1 MTDVVP
7 WPTRFRSGEAGGVSH
22 RVVAIVRRALL
33 PFVAAAL
40 VVGAVAS
47 ILDAEDL
54 AVAVWSVASGVVVV
68 DLVVVT
74 AARLREGRV
83 AVDLVALVAL
93 VTSMVMGEALA
104 GAILALMV
112 ASGDALEQYAHR
124 RAQRSLS
131 ALLSLAPK
139 VAHRVVDGSFSTVP
153 VDEVEPGEL
162 LLVKP
167 GEVVP
172 VDGTV
177 LESAVLD
184 ESVLTGE
191 AQSVDRDVGEWVRS
205 GSINAGGAF
214 RMSASA
220 TAAESSYAGIVALVR
235 SAGVGR
241 APFVRLAD
249 RYAVLFVPAVFLI
262 AGATWLVTGDQT
274 RMLSVLVVATPCPLV
289 LAAPVAIVSGIACA
303 ARNGVV
309 VKDGAAL
316 EAMGQTRTVLLDKTG
331 TLTAGRAHVVAV
343 VTAPDRE
350 AGDVLALAASVEQ
363 ASPHVLAA
371 MLVREAADRGLVLD
385 EPTAVVEQAGSGV
398 GGTVRGRQVWV
409 GALSAVDTEDRE
421 PWLAAAERRARREGC
436 SATVVI
442 VDGEPV
448 GMVLFTD
455 ELRTDTSAALR
466 ALRRAGVDRV
476 VMVTGDRLEVA
487 EPIGTSLG
495 IDQVFADRTPAE
507 KLDVVRAESST
518 RSGITVMVG
527 DGVNDAPALAAADLG
542 VAMGARGAT
551 ASSEAADVVLIVDR
565 LDRLATG
572 VVIADR
578 ARAIARQSVQLGMGL
593 SLLGM
598 LAAAIGLLAPVGAAV
613 TQEVIDVLAIS
624 MALRALRPP
633 RSLQHVGSVPAEWTH
648 QLAGG
653 HGPLML
659 VLEDLRSVAM
669 QLDSADEATALASL
683 REVAT
688 RISEE
693 VVPHELEDESRIYPG
708 VAERLGGSDPLAPM
722 SRTHQE
728 IFHLASLLGRLVDDA
743 CTDGFG
749 EEDRSEARRILYALD
764 AILRLHFAQEEELL
778 TSISFDA
785 PGER

>member
-1 MTDVVP
+1 
-7 WPTRFRSGEAGGVSH
+7 VSDG
-22 RVVAIVRRALL
+22 VVAAIRRGVL
-33 PFVAAAL
+33 PFVAIAL
-40 VVGAVAS
+40 VSGLVAS
-47 ILDAEDL
+47 ILGEGDI
-54 AVAVWSVASGVVVV
+54 AVVVWSVASGVVAVE
-68 DLVVVT
+68 LVLVT
-74 AARLREGRV
+74 GARLREGRV
-83 AVDLVALVAL
+83 AVDVVALVAL
-93 VTSMVMGEALA
+93 LGAIVMGEALA
-104 GAILALMV
+104 GVILALMV

-139 VAHRVVDGSFSTVP
+139 VAHRLVDGSFETVP
-153 VDEVEPGEL
+153 VDEIAQGEQ

-177 LESAVLD
+177 LEPAVLD

-191 AQSVDRDVGEWVRS
+191 AQSVQREMGESARS
-205 GSINAGGAF
+205 GSLNSGGAF
-214 RMSASA
+214 RMTASASSE
-220 TAAESSYAGIVALVR
+220 ESSYAGIVRLVQ

-249 RYAVLFVPAVFLI
+249 RYAVMFVPAVFLI
-262 AGATWLVTGDQT
+262 AGGTWLVTGEST
-274 RMLSVLVVATPCPLV
+274 RVLAVLVVATPCPLV
-289 LAAPVAIVSGIACA
+289 LAAPVALVSGIACA

-331 TLTAGRAHVVAV
+331 TLTAGRANIVAV
-343 VTAPDRE
+343 VTAPGRE
-350 AGDVLALAASVEQ
+350 PGVVLALAASVEQ

-371 MLVREAADRGLVLD
+371 MLVREAHDRGLELV
-385 EPTAVVEQAGSGV
+385 EPTTVFEQPGSGV
-398 GGTVRGRQVWV
+398 GGTVGGQQVWV
-409 GALSAVDTEDRE
+409 GALTTLDAAARA

-436 SATVVI
+436 SSTVVI
-442 VDGEPV
+442 VDDQPV
-448 GMVLFTD
+448 GLILFTD

-466 ALRRAGVDRV
+466 ALRRSGVDRV

-495 IDQVFADRTPAE
+495 IDQIFADRTPAE
-507 KLDVVRAESST
+507 KLDVVRTEST
-518 RSGITVMVG
+518 NRSGVTVMVG

-565 LDRLATG
+565 LDRLASG

-578 ARAIARQSVQLGMGL
+578 ARTIARQSVLLGMGL
-593 SLLGM
+593 SVLGM
-598 LAAAIGLLAPVGAAV
+598 SAAAVGLLAPVGGAIV
-613 TQEVIDVLAIS
+613 QELIDVLAIGT
-624 MALRALRPP
+624 ALRALRPP
-633 RSLQHVGSVPAEWTH
+633 RSLRHTGSVPASWSR
-648 QLAGG
+648 QLAEG
-653 HGPLML
+653 HGPLRL
-659 VLEDLRSVAM
+659 VLEQVRSVA
-669 QLDSADEATALASL
+669 LDLDTTDAATALASVH
-683 REVAT
+683 EVTA

-693 VVPHELEDESRIYPG
+693 VVPHEREDESQVYPG
-708 VAERLGGSDPLAPM
+708 VAERLGGNDPLAPM

-728 IFHLASLLGRLVDDA
+728 IFHLASLLDRLVDDA
-743 CTDGFG
+743 SVDGFG
-749 EEDRSEARRILYALD
+749 DEDRSEARRILYALD

-778 TSISFDA
+778 ASIALDGPSH
-785 PGER
+785 P

>member
-1 MTDVVP
+1 
-7 WPTRFRSGEAGGVSH
+7 
-22 RVVAIVRRALL
+22 VAALRRALL
-33 PFVAAAL
+33 PFVAVAL
-40 VVGAVAS
+40 VVGAVTA
-47 ILDAEDL
+47 IGGADDL
-54 AVAVWSVASGVVVV
+54 AVVLWSVASAVVAV

-74 AARLREGRV
+74 VARLREGRV
-83 AVDLVALVAL
+83 AVDVVALVAL
-93 VTSMVMGEALA
+93 LASMVMGEALA
-104 GAILALMV
+104 GVILALMV

-124 RAQRSLS
+124 RAKRSLS
-131 ALLSLAPK
+131 ELLSLAPT
-139 VAHRVVDGSFSTVP
+139 VAHRLVAGSFETVP
-153 VDEVEPGEL
+153 VDEVASGEV

-191 AQSVDRDVGEWVRS
+191 SQSVQREVGEWARS
-205 GSINAGGAF
+205 GSLNAGGAF
-214 RMSASA
+214 RMSVSAS
-220 TAAESSYAGIVALVR
+220 AAESSYAGIVKLVQ

-249 RYAVLFVPAVFLI
+249 RYALMFIPAVFLI
-262 AGATWLVTGDQT
+262 AGGTWLLTGEST
-274 RMLSVLVVATPCPLV
+274 RMLAVLVVATPCPLV
-289 LAAPVAIVSGIACA
+289 LAAPVAVVSGIACA

-343 VTAPDRE
+343 VTGPGSEARE
-350 AGDVLALAASVEQ
+350 VLALAASVEQ

-371 MLVREAADRGLVLD
+371 MLVREARDRGLTIV
-385 EPTAVVEQAGSGV
+385 EPVGVVEQPGRGV
-398 GGTVRGRQVWV
+398 GGTVDGHEVWV
-409 GALSAVDTEDRE
+409 GAITAVDAGERP
-421 PWLAAAERRARREGC
+421 PWLAAAEHRARREGC

-442 VDGEPV
+442 VDGVPA
-448 GMVLFTD
+448 GLVLFTD
-455 ELRTDTSAALR
+455 ELRADASAALR
-466 ALRRAGVDRV
+466 ALRRSGVDRV

-487 EPIGTSLG
+487 EPIGMSLG

-507 KLDVVRAESST
+507 KLDVVRTESLA

-565 LDRLATG
+565 LDRLAVG
-572 VVIADR
+572 VVIAKR
-578 ARAIARQSVQLGMGL
+578 ARAIARESVLLGMGL
-593 SLLGM
+593 ALLGM
-598 LAAAIGLLAPVGAAV
+598 GAAAAGLLGPVGGAV
-613 TQEVIDVLAIS
+613 TQEVIDVLAIGT
-624 MALRALRPP
+624 ALRALRPP
-633 RSLQHVGSVPAEWTH
+633 RSLQHTGSVPDSWSH
-648 QLAGG
+648 QLAEG

-659 VLEDLRSVAM
+659 VLEDLRSVAEVVG
-669 QLDSADEATALASL
+669 SADEATALASL
-683 REVAT
+683 RAVAT

-693 VVPHELEDESRIYPG
+693 VVPHEREDESEIYPG
-708 VAERLGGSDPLAPM
+708 LAERLGGNDPLAPM

-728 IFHLASLLGRLVDDA
+728 IFHLASLLDRLVDDA
-743 CTDGFG
+743 TVDGFADD
-749 EEDRSEARRILYALD
+749 DRSEARRILYSLD

-778 TSISFDA
+778 TSITIDGP
-785 PGER
+785 PGP

>member
-1 MTDVVP
+1 
-7 WPTRFRSGEAGGVSH
+7 
-22 RVVAIVRRALL
+22 LL
-33 PFVAAAL
+33 PFVGVAL
-40 VVGAVAS
+40 VVGAVAA
-47 ILDAEDL
+47 IGGADDL

-74 AARLREGRV
+74 VARLREGRI
-83 AVDLVALVAL
+83 AVDVVALVAL
-93 VTSMVMGEALA
+93 LGAMAMGEALA
-104 GAILALMV
+104 GVILALMV

-124 RAQRSLS
+124 RAERSL
-131 ALLSLAPK
+131 AELLSLAPK
-139 VAHRVVDGSFSTVP
+139 VAHRLVAGSFETVP
-153 VDEVEPGEL
+153 VDEVVTGEV

-172 VDGTV
+172 VDGAV
-177 LESAVLD
+177 LEAAVLD

-191 AQSVDRDVGEWVRS
+191 AQSVQREVGEWARS
-205 GSINAGGAF
+205 GSLNAGGAF
-214 RMSASA
+214 RMTAAASS
-220 TAAESSYAGIVALVR
+220 AESSYAGIVRLVQ

-249 RYAVLFVPAVFLI
+249 RYAVMFVPAVFLI
-262 AGATWLVTGDQT
+262 AGATWLVTGDST
-274 RMLSVLVVATPCPLV
+274 RTLAVLVVATPCPLV

-331 TLTAGRAHVVAV
+331 TLTAGRAHVVALA
-343 VTAPDRE
+343 TAPGND

-371 MLVREAADRGLVLD
+371 MLVREAHDRGLTMV
-385 EPTAVVEQAGSGV
+385 EPEGVVEQPGSGV
-398 GGTVRGRQVWV
+398 GGTVREHEVWV
-409 GALSAVDTEDRE
+409 GALTAVAAQERA
-421 PWLAAAERRARREGC
+421 PWLVAAERQARREGC

-448 GMVLFTD
+448 GLILFTD

-466 ALRRAGVDRV
+466 ALRRSGVDRV

-487 EPIGTSLG
+487 EPIGMSLG
-495 IDQVFADRTPAE
+495 IDQVFADRTPSE
-507 KLDVVRAESST
+507 KLDVVRMESSK

-565 LDRLATG
+565 LDRLAAG
-572 VVIADR
+572 VVIAKQ
-578 ARAIARQSVQLGMGL
+578 ARAIARKSVLLGMGL
-593 SLLGM
+593 SLIGM
-598 LAAAIGLLAPVGAAV
+598 SAAAVGLLAPVGGAV
-613 TQEVIDVLAIS
+613 VQEIIDVLAIGT
-624 MALRALRPP
+624 ALRALRLP
-633 RSLQHVGSVPAEWTH
+633 RSLRHTESVPDSWNQ
-648 QLAGG
+648 QLAEG

-659 VLEDLRSVAM
+659 VLEDLRSVAGI
-669 QLDSADEATALASL
+669 LDTTDEATALASL
-683 REVAT
+683 RAVAT

-693 VVPHELEDESRIYPG
+693 VVPHEREDESQIYPG
-708 VAERLGGSDPLAPM
+708 VAERLGGHDPLAPM

-728 IFHLASLLGRLVDDA
+728 IFHLASLLDRLVNDA
-743 CTDGFG
+743 AVDGFAA
-749 EEDRSEARRILYALD
+749 EDRSEARRILYSLD

-778 TSISFDA
+778 TSITLDGPSQ
-785 PGER
+785 P